1 MVMDDV
7 RREPPRCLAGWPA
20 YLFSHVL
27 FPGPSTAGGRPRLP
41 AVLLLVALPALL
53 LYPWLGFRLLEPDEG
68 RYAQVPR
75 EMLERGD
82 WVVPTLQGEPYL
94 DKPPLVY
101 WLVML
106 SYRAFGTHDWAARLV
121 PALAVHATIL
131 LPYLLGCRTIG

>member
-1 MVMDDV
+1 MDDV
-7 RREPPRCLAGWPA
+7 RREPPRSLAGWPA
-20 YLFSHVL
+20 FLWSVVL
-27 FPGPSTAGGRPRLP
+27 FRGASTATGERPRLP
-41 AVLLLVALPALL
+41 AVLLLIALPALL
-53 LYPWLGFRLLEPDEG
+53 LYPWLDFRLFEPDEG

-82 WVVPTLQGEPYL
+82 WVMPMLQGEPYL

-106 SYRAFGTHDWAARLV
+106 SYRAFGAHDWAARLV